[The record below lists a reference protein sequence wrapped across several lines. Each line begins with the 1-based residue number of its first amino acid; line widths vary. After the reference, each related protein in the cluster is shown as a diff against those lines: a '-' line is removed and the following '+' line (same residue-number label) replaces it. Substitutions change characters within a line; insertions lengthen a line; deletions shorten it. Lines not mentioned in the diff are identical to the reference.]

1 MDSLTSVMPLAKSW
15 IHGVAQSSAPL
26 DLDTI
31 PHDQRSAE
39 PRKSRPL
46 GIRLH

>member
-1 MDSLTSVMPLAKSW
+1 MDGFTSVMPLAKSW
-15 IHGVAQSSAPL
+15 IHGVAQSSSPL
-26 DLDTI
+26 GLDTI
-31 PHDQRSAE
+31 PHDQRPVE